1 MRLVDKTWQQL
12 KDRVVTI
19 LGRLE
24 EAASLSYQ
32 IKLEVGP
39 DVLSNFFDRVAGDK
53 SSSERGPLSLD
64 FSRHTSTKG
73 VSFGMDASKH
83 SNGGLDFSRHSTG

>member
-1 MRLVDKTWQQL
+1 MRLVETSWAQL
-12 KDRVVTI
+12 RERAVSI

-39 DVLSNFFDRVAGDK
+39 KILGGMFDRVAGQVEK
-53 SSSERGPLSLD
+53 STSSGELSN
-64 FSRHTSTKG
+64 K
-73 VSFGMDASKH
+73 
-83 SNGGLDFSRHSTG
+83 

>member
-39 DVLSNFFDRVAGDK
+39 DVLSNFFDRVAGDR
-53 SSSERGPLSLD
+53 SASERGPAGVLSLD
-64 FSRHTSTKG
+64 FSRHSSTKG
-73 VSFGMDASKH
+73 AGLGLDASKH
-83 SNGGLDFSRHSTG
+83 SV